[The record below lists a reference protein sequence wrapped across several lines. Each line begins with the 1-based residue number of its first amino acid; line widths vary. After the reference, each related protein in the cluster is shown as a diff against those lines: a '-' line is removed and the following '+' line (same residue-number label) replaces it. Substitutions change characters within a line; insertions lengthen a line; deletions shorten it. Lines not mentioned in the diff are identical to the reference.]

1 MRDCALGV
9 GAPCATCCGADSL
22 FAHPVRFF
30 LMEMVVAANAVVML
44 TVLVYKRL
52 RTVRRAARAPL
63 STLAV

>member
-1 MRDCALGV
+1 
-9 GAPCATCCGADSL
+9 
-22 FAHPVRFF
+22 
-30 LMEMVVAANAVVML
+30 MEMVVAANAVVML